1 MVLINII
8 MKCINHKT
16 RNGALGHKCGFDTE
30 SWFLQEDQRF
40 KVYYKMVTVLWAR
53 YFIQLKK

>member
-8 MKCINHKT
+8 KKCINHKT
-16 RNGALGHKCGFDTE
+16 RYGALSHKCGFDTE
-30 SWFLQEDQRF
+30 SWLLQEDQRL
-40 KVYYKMVTVLWAR
+40 KVYYKMVTVSWAR